1 MSTLSKQQI
10 DTLKKAKEELKL
22 IECVIDEALSNK
34 EKYEEIRD
42 LIIKDAIAIAK
53 PLKPYTKNLFNVGK
67 RVRRSIETPDKTH
80 AWLMKNRIENK
91 IPPPEQPHDMC
102 NDYGELYKFLSKAKN
117 TVKSEKNGFL
127 RTKIVF
133 GYFLDRFCEKHVNEH
148 LCGRTE
154 TSLKTVLSEQ
164 FDISRSHSNRLRWL
178 GKLGYKYR
186 KLMDV
191 SISLHQLFRKQKQI
205 TNLFKNHPDLAEQ
218 WK

>member
-67 RVRRSIETPDKTH
+67 RVRRRSIETPEKTH
-80 AWLMKNRIENK
+80 AWLMKNRIGNK
-91 IPPPEQPHDMC
+91 MPPPEQPHDMC

-117 TVKSEKNGFL
+117 TVKSEKMA
-127 RTKIVF
+127 
-133 GYFLDRFCEKHVNEH
+133 
-148 LCGRTE
+148 
-154 TSLKTVLSEQ
+154 S
-164 FDISRSHSNRLRWL
+164 
-178 GKLGYKYR
+178 
-186 KLMDV
+186 
-191 SISLHQLFRKQKQI
+191 
-205 TNLFKNHPDLAEQ
+205 
-218 WK
+218 